1 MVKKY
6 VLKANQY
13 HLIPTNLASNA
24 LYLLARALYLNNCV
38 RYFSLAPKLLDYRG
52 EFFEEPLSRRYIT
65 QDNAL
70 NECIK
75 YGFSV
80 NILAL
85 CCKLCK

>member
-1 MVKKY
+1 
-6 VLKANQY
+6 
-13 HLIPTNLASNA
+13 
-24 LYLLARALYLNNCV
+24 LYLLVRALYLNNCT

-52 EFFEEPLSRRYIT
+52 EFFEEPLSRRYFT

-80 NILAL
+80 NILRYTVSCVSGKNL
-85 CCKLCK
+85 GLG